1 MKFTKK
7 QLLDVIKEE
16 ITGKNK
22 LKQLQER
29 KNQVEAELNKLTEQ
43 GFGFVNEIYDEL
55 ASDRVGGSDDTAHH
69 GFEEPS
75 DDIHTK
81 DINVHSNIITSK
93 HGHTTINKPLISD
106 AIKIL
111 STEKGA
117 IKFNSKEQFKDFL
130 RKQKYFSASHSYCF
144 YSPEEHDNWV
154 KKHVAP
160 SEDAFA
166 SDMVFE
172 TGHELVAIWDNKN
185 SIGYIIPSNKLNEET
200 YHFTLSHDNGK
211 KNISTT
217 ADSEEAAIRKIM

>member
-75 DDIHTK
+75 DDINTK
-81 DINVHSNIITSK
+81 
-93 HGHTTINKPLISD
+93 
-106 AIKIL
+106 
-111 STEKGA
+111 
-117 IKFNSKEQFKDFL
+117 
-130 RKQKYFSASHSYCF
+130 
-144 YSPEEHDNWV
+144 
-154 KKHVAP
+154 KK
-160 SEDAFA
+160 
-166 SDMVFE
+166 
-172 TGHELVAIWDNKN
+172 K
-185 SIGYIIPSNKLNEET
+185 
-200 YHFTLSHDNGK
+200 K
-211 KNISTT
+211 KN
-217 ADSEEAAIRKIM
+217 KIIIYKNKKNKQ